1 MAVQSTVN
9 SVHKATVII
18 LWSPHF
24 PPTFS
29 WSIPFVIAQ
38 VETT

>member
-1 MAVQSTVN
+1 MAVQVYSA
-9 SVHKATVII
+9 HKATVDISH
-18 LWSPHF
+18 LATPL
-24 PPTFS
+24 PTFS